1 MPKQAKPV
9 PFITVTRLIKGY
21 ESNQSKLAEII
32 GCSRETIRKRLT
44 NPEQFTLGDLK
55 KISQAVQIP
64 IEEVREAIK
73 L

>member
-1 MPKQAKPV
+1 MPRSSV
-9 PFITVTRLIKGY
+9 PFITVSRLIKGY

-32 GCSRETIRKRLT
+32 GCSRETVKKKLD
-44 NPEQFTLGDLK
+44 NPEQFRLGELK

>member
-1 MPKQAKPV
+1 MARSSV
-9 PFITVTRLIKGY
+9 PFIAVSRLIKGY
-21 ESNQSKLAEII
+21 ESNQSKLAEIL
-32 GCSRETIRKRLT
+32 GCCRETLRKKLSQ
-44 NPEQFTLGDLK
+44 PEQFTLGDLK